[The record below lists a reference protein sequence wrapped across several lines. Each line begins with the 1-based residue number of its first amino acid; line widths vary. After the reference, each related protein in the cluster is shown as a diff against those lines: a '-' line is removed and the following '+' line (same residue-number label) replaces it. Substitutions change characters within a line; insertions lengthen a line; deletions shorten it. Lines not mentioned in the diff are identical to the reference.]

1 MFTNVFSDH
10 NAKPITVKFK
20 NGQIANYTTNI
31 LELLK
36 RDTDTEYIMD
46 SETGEIIFHYQFNAL
61 F

>member
-1 MFTNVFSDH
+1 MFTNVFNDP
-10 NAKPITVKFK
+10 NAKPVIVKFK

-36 RDTDTEYIMD
+36 RDTDTEYIMNA
-46 SETGEIIFHYQFNAL
+46 ETGEIIYHYQFNAL